1 MNSVL
6 RQCLDPYTG
15 EDLAGEIRQY
25 FLPDDFSNWK
35 DHDSFERAFAA
46 LLRDLRAQA
55 QRTRQSAAS
64 LCPPDCST
72 CAGVVGLWPTHCQ
85 RLWVTLLKG

>member
-1 MNSVL
+1 MNGRHRIEQPMAPVVPDL
-6 RQCLDPYTG
+6 ATQQGQCFDPHTG
-15 EDLAGEIRQY
+15 GDLAGEIRQY

-55 QRTRQSAAS
+55 QPWRTIR
-64 LCPPDCST
+64 T
-72 CAGVVGLWPTHCQ
+72 
-85 RLWVTLLKG
+85 